1 MVFLVFQAHD
11 TSLQAKVAFVTEVA
25 GLCFGGPYAL
35 PRLSLSLSKSEIGY
49 SLLDELGFRSGSG
62 QFFFWLDAGMP
73 RVLGLISLSL

>member
-35 PRLSLSLSKSEIGY
+35 PRLSLSLSKSEIG
-49 SLLDELGFRSGSG
+49 
-62 QFFFWLDAGMP
+62 
-73 RVLGLISLSL
+73 